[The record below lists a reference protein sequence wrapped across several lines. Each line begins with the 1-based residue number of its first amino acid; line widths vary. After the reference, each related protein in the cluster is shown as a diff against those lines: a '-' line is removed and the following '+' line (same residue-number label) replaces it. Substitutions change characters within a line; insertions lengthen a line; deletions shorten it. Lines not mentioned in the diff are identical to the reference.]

1 MVALLVCGM
10 EVSMPVRH
18 RVWRWPRGPLLCR
31 VDPLDEEVG
40 LGDCLGPWG
49 SGRLFYR
56 GIFLRFS
63 SFQSASGLTAAALAI
78 DLSGRMSSG
87 R

>member
-10 EVSMPVRH
+10 EASVPVRH

-40 LGDCLGPWG
+40 PGDCLGDR
-49 SGRLFYR
+49 GRLFYR

-78 DLSGRMSSG
+78 DSS
-87 R
+87 